1 MQEPLLEERHSSR
14 LFSQSTLNLIRQS
27 VVKQVDVKNE
37 LPEVAKLPMNLN
49 EDFMDK
55 CVEGV

>member
-1 MQEPLLEERHSSR
+1 MQEPLLEERRSSR